1 MSSGPIFDV
10 DDRDN
15 LAFQDFGSTTIS
27 SDLPA
32 GRISPNAP
40 PQQRATAGLYDA
52 EQRLQSSLD
61 GATRSGGLL
70 NLDFYARYFDVDTV
84 TVLTRCWK
92 TMVPREDYVQQVLS
106 DVPDLYG
113 PFWVPTTL
121 VFSLFLTTSLSSSI
135 HAYLD
140 GESYKYDFTRLGAA
154 FTLVYLYALGMPV
167 IVWGALKYWAGATER
182 AVVDVVSL
190 YGYSTTWLNL
200 LPFSI
205 LRIALVFGA
214 AGLSLF
220 FLTRNLYPVIAS
232 APNVSS
238 RLLVI
243 VIVVAHL
250 IVSLTLYWGFLA
262 NGSGVLHSGNSTQT
276 GSDDGSGGAGAGDGG
291 QGGVGGGGGG
301 GDMDNPAGDGVLG
314 RFMFR

>member
-15 LAFQDFGSTTIS
+15 LAFQDFGSATIN

-32 GRISPNAP
+32 GRISPNAAP
-40 PQQRATAGLYDA
+40 VQQRAHAGLYDA

-61 GATRSGGLL
+61 GATRSGGFL

-92 TMVPREDYVQQVLS
+92 TMVPLEDYVQEVLS

-167 IVWGALKYWAGATER
+167 VVWGALKYWAGATER

-190 YGYSTTWLNL
+190 YGYSTTVWIIATWLNL

-205 LRIALVFGA
+205 LRTALVFGA
-214 AGLSLF
+214 ACLSLF

-243 VIVVAHL
+243 VIVVTHL
-250 IVSLTLYWGFLA
+250 IVSMALYWGFLA
-262 NGSGVLHSGNSTQT
+262 NGSGALHSGGGNSNSGDLPGS
-276 GSDDGSGGAGAGDGG
+276 GSDSGTGGSA
-291 QGGVGGGGGG
+291 GG
-301 GDMDNPAGDGVLG
+301 GDMDNPAGDGVLA
-314 RFMFR
+314 RFL